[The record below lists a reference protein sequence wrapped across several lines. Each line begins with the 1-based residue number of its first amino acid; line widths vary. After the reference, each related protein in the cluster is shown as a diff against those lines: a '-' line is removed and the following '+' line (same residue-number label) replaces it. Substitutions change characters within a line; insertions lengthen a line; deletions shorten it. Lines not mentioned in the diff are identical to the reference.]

1 MRGGILLVSKLNPE
15 IRTRVEQHMRGN
27 CLYEDLP
34 VKRYEIEKKQYI
46 FQEVPYSSYVRYELY
61 NNEELTEIGTLD
73 IDEDLTSQRDYYDAS
88 LCKEFENP
96 ESFKLCLECL
106 DNSDITYKRR

>member
-1 MRGGILLVSKLNPE
+1 MKVSDLKPE
-15 IRTRVEQHMRGN
+15 VRTRVERHMRGN

-61 NNEELTEIGTLD
+61 DNEELTEVGTLD
-73 IDEDLTSQRDYYDAS
+73 LDDS
-88 LCKEFENP
+88 LFVQNDWINSSLRTEFENP

-106 DNSDITYKRR
+106 DSSDITYKRR

>member
-1 MRGGILLVSKLNPE
+1 MKVSDLKPE
-15 IRTRVEQHMRGN
+15 VRTREEKHMRGN

-34 VKRYEIEKKQYI
+34 VRRYIKDNHEYI
-46 FQEVPYSSYVRYELY
+46 FQEVPYSSYLRYELY
-61 NNEELTEIGTLD
+61 VDGEITEVGTLD
-73 IDEDLTSQRDYYDAS
+73 IDEDLTSQRDYYHAS
-88 LCKEFENP
+88 LCKEVETP